1 MVKYKPKVAKAKNYL
16 NSRQGSFED
25 PEDLYVNTLIEY
37 FKKSILDIDD
47 FYPLRIFLAHC
58 LGRNCMSISKRFTR
72 KNKIGKQRY
81 KFPKI
86 VRVGLEKQKRF
97 LSIQSTF
104 EKTLTE
110 EEKSKILWPKV
121 LLKEKP
127 KKTQEFKSY
136 EIETTKTIQKE
147 QLYKEDKIWLQD
159 LHEID
164 DMHIFHNII
173 L

>member
-86 VRVGLEKQKRF
+86 IRVGLKKQKRF
-97 LSIQSTF
+97 ETIQSAF
-104 EKTLTE
+104 KKTLTE
-110 EEKSKILWPKV
+110 KEKSKILWPKV
-121 LLKEKP
+121 LLKENNKP
-127 KKTQEFKSY
+127 KIENTENSKTINLQVLNK
-136 EIETTKTIQKE
+136 EIEDCFYVISE
-147 QLYKEDKIWLQD
+147 VEF
-159 LHEID
+159 
-164 DMHIFHNII
+164 MNIFFKYRLFI
-173 L
+173 